1 MLEPVLKALDELEV
15 DRDLRPDSE
24 RLLALLRNL
33 QSVSYNLSEHLGQ
46 RFFSL
51 AGEANR
57 QTFAT

>member
-1 MLEPVLKALDELEV
+1 MPLLAALDELDL

-33 QSVSYNLSEHLGQ
+33 QSVSYTLSEHIGQ